1 MTRMRFPLVPLRTVS
16 APLFGSLL
24 TTNEIARLAG
34 LHPDFVQR
42 LISLGLVDP
51 VETQPEPLFESAAI
65 LRLRRI
71 VRLRNDLGVNWAG
84 VGVVLDLLG
93 RIEELEEELASLKA
107 ARR

>member
-1 MTRMRFPLVPLRTVS
+1 M
-16 APLFGSLL
+16 FGSLL
-24 TTNEIARLAG
+24 TVSEIARLAG
-34 LHPDFVQR
+34 LHPELVER

-51 VETQPEPLFESAAI
+51 VDTQPEPLFEPAVI

-93 RIEELEEELASLKA
+93 RIEELQEELASLKA
-107 ARR
+107 TRPYRR